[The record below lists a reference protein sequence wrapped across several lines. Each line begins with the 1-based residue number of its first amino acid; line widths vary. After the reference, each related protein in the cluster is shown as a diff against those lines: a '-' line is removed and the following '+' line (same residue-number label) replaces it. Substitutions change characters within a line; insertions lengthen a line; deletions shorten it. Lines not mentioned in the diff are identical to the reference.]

1 LVADL
6 RSGGGNRRE
15 PPIAV
20 RVVSGF
26 PSGILWNPMG
36 TRKNGAKH
44 MWLALF
50 SVATA
55 VAVGLSVAAF
65 MVQLRQEDI
74 LRS

>member
-1 LVADL
+1 
-6 RSGGGNRRE
+6 
-15 PPIAV
+15 
-20 RVVSGF
+20 
-26 PSGILWNPMG
+26 
-36 TRKNGAKH
+36 

-74 LRS
+74 LRG